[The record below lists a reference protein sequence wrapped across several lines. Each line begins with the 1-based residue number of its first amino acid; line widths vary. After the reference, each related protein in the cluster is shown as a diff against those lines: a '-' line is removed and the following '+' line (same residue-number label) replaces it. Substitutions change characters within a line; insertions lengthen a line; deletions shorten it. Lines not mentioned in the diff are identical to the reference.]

1 MSKQQK
7 PAHYRRGSITQ
18 RPETHGPAIKGGKAY
33 GLSKEIVQE
42 ISQHL
47 HDTLIDRHADP
58 SLGRGAM
65 FELTPEPYRP
75 NSLQPNGGWDEGNDD
90 VHAGPSRQGKRS
102 KDEQRVLPEG
112 TITLRGKRAKA

>member
-7 PAHYRRGSITQ
+7 PSYFRRGSITQ
-18 RPETHGPAIKGGKAY
+18 RADTHGPAIRGGKAF

-42 ISQHL
+42 ISEHL

-65 FELTPEPYRP
+65 YELSPEPYRA
-75 NSLQPNGGWDEGNDD
+75 NSLQQHGGWDGPNVEQG
-90 VHAGPSRQGKRS
+90 GPSRQGKRS
-102 KDEQRVLPEG
+102 KDE
-112 TITLRGKRAKA
+112 